1 MPSQPRHKRPSRPS
15 ALPSWREVARLLDH
29 TLLRPE
35 ATTSQVAELC
45 AEARHFRVAAV
56 CVNPSHLA
64 LAASKLRRSSVA
76 VATVVGFPLGA
87 SLSATKG
94 FEAREAIRLGA
105 TELDMVMNVGALKAG
120 ERKLVRDDIRAV
132 TRPAHTAGVLVKV
145 ILETALLTD
154 AEKILACK
162 LALEAGADF
171 VKTSTG
177 FGGGG
182 ATVADVAL
190 MRRTVGSRAGVKASG
205 GIRTAADV
213 AAMVKAGASRIGT
226 SSSAA
231 ILREL
236 GAPARGK
243 KA

>member
-1 MPSQPRHKRPSRPS
+1 MPSQARHKRPSRQP
-15 ALPSWREVARLLDH
+15 AAPPWREVARLLDH

-35 ATTSQVAELC
+35 ATASQIAELC
-45 AEARHFRVAAV
+45 TDARHFRVAAV
-56 CVNPSHLA
+56 CVNPAHVA
-64 LAASKLRRSSVA
+64 LAAARLRKSSVA

-87 SLSATKG
+87 SLSTTKA

-105 TELDMVMNVGALKAG
+105 TELDMVLNVGALKAG

-132 TRPAHTAGVLVKV
+132 TRPAHAAGVLVKV
-145 ILETALLTD
+145 ILETVLLSD
-154 AEKILACK
+154 AEKVLACE

-190 MRRTVGSRAGVKASG
+190 MRRTVGNRAGVKAAG

-213 AAMVKAGASRIGT
+213 AAMVEAGASRIGT

>member
-1 MPSQPRHKRPSRPS
+1 MPSQARHKRPSRQP
-15 ALPSWREVARLLDH
+15 AAPAWRQVARLLDH

-35 ATTSQVAELC
+35 ATASQIAELC
-45 AEARHFRVAAV
+45 EEARHFCVAAV
-56 CVNPSHLA
+56 CVNPAHVA
-64 LAASKLRRSSVA
+64 LAAAKLRKSSVA

-87 SLSATKG
+87 SLSATKA

-105 TELDMVMNVGALKAG
+105 TELDMVLNVGALKTG

-132 TRPAHTAGVLVKV
+132 TRPAHAAGVLVKV
-145 ILETALLTD
+145 ILETVLLSD
-154 AEKILACK
+154 AEKVLACE

-190 MRRTVGSRAGVKASG
+190 MRRTVGNRAGVKAAG

-213 AAMVKAGASRIGT
+213 AAMVEAGASRIGT